1 MITRVEITLGLL
13 SLLGVIAITALVGV
27 GEFGDNGRMLRA
39 EVGYDSRSVE
49 SGAQMFNQYCAPCH
63 GINAAGLNCPTLDET
78 SGLHGGD
85 LAEGVAWRLEE
96 VNWNRNDPYGYVFST
111 IAAGRTLSTRPDR
124 YPAQDPKNMAMP
136 AWSQHYGGPL
146 REDQIK
152 DIANYV
158 VNFRSYFPETSDPEA
173 GVKACEMAL
182 ATIKTSIPG
191 YVSACYEKL
200 GRKPPTVAPTARPT
214 VEATPSA
221 TGEAG
226 EGTATA
232 DDGTADAA
240 DAADAETPEAE
251 ASAEA
256 TTTTSAAGAARARAT
271 ATP

>member
-27 GEFGDNGRMLRA
+27 SEFGDSGRMRRA

-111 IAAGRTLSTRPDR
+111 IAAGRTLSSRPDR

-152 DIANYV
+152 DIASYV
-158 VNFRSYFPETSDPEA
+158 VNFRSYFPEVSDPEA

-200 GRKPPTVAPTARPT
+200 GRKPPTAAPTARPT
-214 VEATPSA
+214 VEPTQATDV
-221 TGEAG
+221 EVG

-240 DAADAETPEAE
+240 DAETPEAGGT
-251 ASAEA
+251 AEA
-256 TTTTSAAGAARARAT
+256 TTSASTGGSVRARASAT

>member
-146 REDQIK
+146 REEFGRIGCG
-152 DIANYV
+152 
-158 VNFRSYFPETSDPEA
+158 TSSRCHRWKSAWVRNDFEELPRLSLTHH
-173 GVKACEMAL
+173 AL
-182 ATIKTSIPG
+182 
-191 YVSACYEKL
+191 
-200 GRKPPTVAPTARPT
+200 PTFWK
-214 VEATPSA
+214 SDYS
-221 TGEAG
+221 
-226 EGTATA
+226 GT
-232 DDGTADAA
+232 
-240 DAADAETPEAE
+240 
-251 ASAEA
+251 
-256 TTTTSAAGAARARAT
+256 RA
-271 ATP
+271 